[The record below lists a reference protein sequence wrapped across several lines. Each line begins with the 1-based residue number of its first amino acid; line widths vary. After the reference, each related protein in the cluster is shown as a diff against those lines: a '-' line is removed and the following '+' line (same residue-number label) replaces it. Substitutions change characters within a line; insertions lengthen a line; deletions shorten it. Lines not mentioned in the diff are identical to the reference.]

1 MSKFEETQ
9 VAQQMAARAL
19 EVEDVDPKIVITM
32 QRDDIKRLHGLPN
45 MQPEL
50 LLRVIG
56 YLVTYAIAGRYDDVM
71 IYRDGNDMMA
81 SYRRNDGGKFF
92 MCAHWDEFRGNWGTH
107 S

>member
-9 VAQQMAARAL
+9 MAQEMADRAH
-19 EVEDVDPKIVITM
+19 VGDDVDPKITITM

-45 MQPEL
+45 MKPEL
-50 LLRVIG
+50 LLQVIG
-56 YLVTYAIAGRYDDVM
+56 YLVTYAVAGRYNDVL

-81 SYRRNDGGKFF
+81 SYRRDDGGKFF
-92 MCAHWDEFRGNWGTH
+92 MCAHWDEYSGKWGTH